1 LKVFIADDS
10 APVRQR
16 LAAQLSE
23 LESVELVGQAGDAHA
38 ALEAIWQL
46 RPDVVVLDIRMPGGS
61 GLQVLEALK
70 RDTPAPTV
78 IMLTAFPYPQYRR
91 KCLEAGAEYFFD
103 KTTEF
108 ERVARVLREMSESAA
123 VSGDNSSASG
133 SGLPWEGRSA

>member
-1 LKVFIADDS
+1 MKVFIADDS
-10 APVRQR
+10 SPVRQR

-38 ALEAIWQL
+38 ALKAICQL

-133 SGLPWEGRSA
+133 SGLP